1 MKQKLI
7 IVGLILVFFLLSAMN
22 YPSRGTD
29 YSSYRCSGGLVSKGD
44 LARDVYGKCGD
55 PIRETRIAR
64 EPHRVFVY
72 RFGQKRFVYYFAFLH
87 ERLQRIYAVNCLQDD
102 PHCE

>member
-1 MKQKLI
+1 MFFK
-7 IVGLILVFFLLSAMN
+7 VMAGLLVLGAGFMLAMN

-29 YSSYRCSGGLVSKGD
+29 YSNHRCHGGFVSKGD
-44 LARDVYGKCGD
+44 LVRDIYDKCGD
-55 PIRETRIAR
+55 PLRETRISR
-64 EPHRVFVY
+64 EPHRVLVY
-72 RFGQKRFVYYFAFLH
+72 RFGQTRFIYYFAFLH